1 MRLFRST
8 RRFNTKVLGAVA
20 TNDQALCLA
29 QLRPGN
35 LGGILWSQQLFLGQV
50 G

>member
-20 TNDQALCLA
+20 TNDQALYLA